1 MRKSEDPRAD
11 PRSSDLELGRTVQEE
26 EKHGCLTGGHGRMF
40 CFIGHGNCVALSIQL
55 FVALSPP
62 QRFNSISPNPISL
75 PHRVLELSPAA
86 PLAIA
91 PNVGPR
97 LRWIALK
104 LAPQLVGAGCR
115 LSRWLPVQKLAFSD
129 PAIGMSVVVT

>member
-1 MRKSEDPRAD
+1 MFDWWPWENVLFYRPWELCCVENTVVRRAIAT
-11 PRSSDLELGRTVQEE
+11 STVSAV
-26 EKHGCLTGGHGRMF
+26 F
-40 CFIGHGNCVALSIQL
+40 
-55 FVALSPP
+55 PP
-62 QRFNSISPNPISL
+62 NLISL